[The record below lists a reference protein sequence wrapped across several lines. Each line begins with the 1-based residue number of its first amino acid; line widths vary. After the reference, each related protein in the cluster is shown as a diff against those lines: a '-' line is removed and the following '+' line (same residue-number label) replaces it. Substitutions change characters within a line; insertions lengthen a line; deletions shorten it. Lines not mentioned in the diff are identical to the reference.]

1 MCMGSPKIPPPKDP
15 PPPPPPPPPL
25 PNETAKSLTVG
36 DKRASASI
44 KNFLANAIGARKSKS
59 SLSIPLG
66 GTDAAG
72 GSGLNIPG

>member
-1 MCMGSPKIPPPKDP
+1 MCMGAPKMPEPKDP

-36 DKRASASI
+36 DKRSGSSI
-44 KNFLANAIGARKSKS
+44 KNFLAKAIGARKS
-59 SLSIPLG
+59 SLSVPLVG